1 LSKYNKPTQ
10 EQWDQIES
18 ILQGG
23 GTKVSA
29 AEKVLGSKSK
39 ESTIRNAINRGDIS
53 VSEITEDT
61 ANTYQHAPKVLFFD
75 IETAPNKMHGWS
87 LWNQN
92 FGLNQ
97 IESEWFLLSYSAK
110 WLGQDTVMY
119 EDMEGIVSTEN
130 DRHLLDSLWKLIDEA
145 DIVIGQNSKAF
156 DIKKM
161 NARWIMNGYL
171 PPSPYKQIDTLDIA
185 KRNFAFTSRKL
196 EWMTDKLCTNKKLTH
211 GKFAGFQLWKECM
224 LDNPEAWL
232 EMKEYNIMDVV
243 SLEELYL
250 RFAAWDNKHV
260 NFNLYNDTVEKHVCR
275 CGSHRVVE
283 QGYAFT
289 GVSKFQQYRC
299 LDCGT
304 TTRGRTNLFTKEKRE
319 QLHVNVAG

>member
-1 LSKYNKPTQ
+1 MSKYNKPTQ

-171 PPSPYKQIDTLDIA
+171 PPSPYKQIDSI
-185 KRNFAFTSRKL
+185 
-196 EWMTDKLCTNKKLTH
+196 LT
-211 GKFAGFQLWKECM
+211 K
-224 LDNPEAWL
+224 N
-232 EMKEYNIMDVV
+232 
-243 SLEELYL
+243 
-250 RFAAWDNKHV
+250 
-260 NFNLYNDTVEKHVCR
+260 
-275 CGSHRVVE
+275 
-283 QGYAFT
+283 
-289 GVSKFQQYRC
+289 
-299 LDCGT
+299 
-304 TTRGRTNLFTKEKRE
+304 
-319 QLHVNVAG
+319 